1 MKWPDC
7 FVIMINMKKT
17 IYADNAATTK
27 LCDEAYEAMQP
38 YFKEIYANP
47 SQSYAAGSLAKRGLN
62 DARRVIAE
70 SLSAFDKE
78 IVFTSGGS
86 EADNLALIGVM
97 DACRD
102 KGRHLITTDIE
113 HKAVLE
119 TAKYLERNGV
129 RVTYVHVGAD
139 GRVNPEDI
147 ERAICGDTVLI
158 SVMTANNETG
168 TLQPIEEIGKIAKA
182 HGVLFHTDAVQ
193 AYGKIE
199 LSPEKMN
206 IDLLSASAHKFN
218 GPRGA
223 GFLYVKRGT
232 PISSFIH
239 GGSQEYG
246 LRAGTENVPG
256 IVGMAVAATISL
268 EKMAERAEYEAMLTK
283 RLHDGVLKRL
293 EGVSVNGSMDY
304 RLPGVINFS
313 FAGVEGESL
322 LISLDMKGICVSTGS
337 ACVMSTD
344 TPSHVITAITG
355 DEERARQSIR
365 FSLGHENTVEEVDYI
380 IDALGE
386 SVEYLRRLRE

>member
-1 MKWPDC
+1 MG
-7 FVIMINMKKT
+7 NMKRT

-47 SQSYAAGSLAKRGLN
+47 SQSYAAGTIAKRGLN

-70 SLSAFDKE
+70 SLSAYDRE
-78 IVFTSGGS
+78 IIFTSGGS
-86 EADNLALIGVM
+86 EADNLALIGVT

-129 RVTYVHVGAD
+129 RVTYVHVGPD

-147 ERAICGDTVLI
+147 ERAICDDTVLI

-168 TLQPIEEIGKIAKA
+168 TIQPIEEIGKIAKA

-193 AYGKIE
+193 AYGKME
-199 LSPEKMN
+199 LNPDKMN

-218 GPRGA
+218 GPRGT

-232 PISSFIH
+232 PIGSFIH

-256 IVGMAVAATISL
+256 IVGMATAAKVSVD
-268 EKMAERAEYEAMLTK
+268 KMAERAEYEDMLTK
-283 RLHDGVLKRL
+283 RLHDGVMKRL
-293 EGVSVNGSMDY
+293 AGVNVNGNFER
-304 RLPGVINFS
+304 RLPGVINLS

-322 LISLDMKGICVSTGS
+322 LIALDMKGICVSTGS

-344 TPSHVITAITG
+344 SPSHVITAITG

-365 FSLGHENTVEEVDYI
+365 FSLSHENTVEDVDYI
-380 IDALGE
+380 IDALCE
-386 SVEYLRRLRE
+386 SVEYLRRIREQ

>member
-1 MKWPDC
+1 
-7 FVIMINMKKT
+7 
-17 IYADNAATTK
+17 
-27 LCDEAYEAMQP
+27 
-38 YFKEIYANP
+38 
-47 SQSYAAGSLAKRGLN
+47 
-62 DARRVIAE
+62 
-70 SLSAFDKE
+70 
-78 IVFTSGGS
+78 
-86 EADNLALIGVM
+86 M

-158 SVMTANNETG
+158 SVMTSNNETG

-256 IVGMAVAATISL
+256 IVGMAAAAAVSL

>member
-1 MKWPDC
+1 MKR
-7 FVIMINMKKT
+7 T

-27 LCDEAYEAMQP
+27 LCDEAYDAMQP

-62 DARRVIAE
+62 DARRVIVE
-70 SLSAFDKE
+70 SLSAYDRE
-78 IVFTSGGS
+78 IIFTSGGS

-102 KGRHLITTDIE
+102 RGRHLITTDIE

-119 TAKYLERNGV
+119 TTAYLERNGV
-129 RVTYVHVGAD
+129 RVTYVHAGAD
-139 GRVNPEDI
+139 GRVNPKDI
-147 ERAICGDTVLI
+147 EAAICEDTVLI

-168 TLQPIEEIGKIAKA
+168 TVQPIDEIGKIAKA

-193 AYGKIE
+193 AYGKMDINPDK
-199 LSPEKMN
+199 LG

-223 GFLYVKRGT
+223 GFLYVRRGT
-232 PISSFIH
+232 PISPFVH

-256 IVGMAVAATISL
+256 IVGMAAAASL
-268 EKMAERAEYEAMLTK
+268 SIEKMTERAEYEAGLTK
-283 RLHDGVLKRL
+283 RLYDGVIKRID
-293 EGVSVNGSMDY
+293 GVSLNGSFDR
-304 RLPGVINFS
+304 RLSGVLNLS

-337 ACVMSTD
+337 ACVMSSD

-355 DEERARQSIR
+355 DEKRARQSIR
-365 FSLGHENTVEEVDYI
+365 FSLNHENTAEEVDYI
-380 IDALGE
+380 IDALCE
-386 SVEYLRRLRE
+386 SVEYLRSIREQ